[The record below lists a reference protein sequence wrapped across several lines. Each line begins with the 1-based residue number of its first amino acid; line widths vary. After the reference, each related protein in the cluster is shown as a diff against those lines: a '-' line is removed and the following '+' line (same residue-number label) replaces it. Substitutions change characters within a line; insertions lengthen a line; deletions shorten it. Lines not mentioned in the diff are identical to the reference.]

1 MLVVYYPLSI
11 REAAYA
17 LRGEFVSE
25 FVRRGERWNKRV
37 AQGTWSTEVV
47 CPAMTSIES
56 MPRVAL
62 LVKRFKWVI
71 IIAAV
76 LMAIVSTSLLL
87 GVASPAMADPTDV
100 GYRDFSFGTRAS
112 SPTAEKPQSKLWFND
127 GIWWGSLWNA
137 STNRWEIYR
146 FNWSA
151 HTWSST
157 GTPLET
163 RANSK
168 ADTLWDGTHLYVA
181 TAPRSTSSTDQNAYV
196 RRYGYDAATKKY
208 TLNSGFP
215 AQVATGIMEAIVLD
229 KDTTGKLWVTYAQG
243 SKIYVNRSLGSD
255 STWGTPFV
263 LPVPG
268 TTVDPDD
275 ISALVSFDRQNA
287 PPKIGVMWSNQVDN
301 AMYFATHIDGDP
313 DDVWQPPRV
322 AIGGPNSRYADDHI
336 NLKSLQ
342 ADSSGRVFAAVKTS
356 LTLTSPDAPLTLL
369 LALQQDNA
377 WSSHVF
383 GRVQDDH
390 TRPMVLIDETH
401 RELYMF
407 ATAPVSPGGTIYYKK
422 TGLDNI
428 SFEQGLGTPF
438 IKSSTDTTIN
448 NATSTKQN
456 LNANTGLLVL
466 ASDDTSDN
474 YLHNTIDLD
483 SGVPPPPPPTSC
495 TILGTSANDAISGTS
510 ADDVICAG
518 GGSDTVK
525 GLGGNDTLKGEDGND
540 QLLGGVGND
549 TLDGGLGTDTASY
562 SASLTAVTASL
573 ATNSSTGEGSDTFL
587 GVENLLGSSK
597 ADTLTGSA
605 TNNKLTG
612 GGGPDTEQ
620 GGLGNDQVIGSGGA
634 DTLKGEDGDD
644 TVNSKDGVN
653 GNDSLDGGGGT
664 DTKVTDAT
672 EFSIVNFP

>member
-1 MLVVYYPLSI
+1 MVQGI
-11 REAAYA
+11 R
-17 LRGEFVSE
+17 
-25 FVRRGERWNKRV
+25 N
-37 AQGTWSTEVV
+37 TEVV
-47 CPAMTSIES
+47 YPAIPSIES
-56 MPRVAL
+56 RPRLAL
-62 LVKRFKWVI
+62 LVGRFKWVI
-71 IIAAV
+71 LAAL
-76 LMAIVSTSLLL
+76 LMAIVSISLLL

-146 FNWSA
+146 FNWSEN
-151 HTWSST
+151 TWSTT
-157 GTPLET
+157 GTPLES

-181 TAPRSTSSTDQNAYV
+181 TAPRSTSSTDQNAYL
-196 RRYGYDAATKKY
+196 RRYSYDQATKKY
-208 TLNSGFP
+208 TLNPGFP
-215 AQVATGIMEAIVLD
+215 AQVATGITEAIVLD

-243 SKIYVNRSLGSD
+243 SKIYMNRSLGSD

-268 TTVDPDD
+268 TSVAPDD

-336 NLKSLQ
+336 NLKSLE

-356 LTLTSPDAPLTLL
+356 LTSPDAPLTLL

-383 GRVQDDH
+383 GQVKDDH

-422 TGLDNI
+422 TSLDNI

-438 IKSSTDTTIN
+438 MKSSTDTTIN

-466 ASDDTSDN
+466 ASDDTSDY
-474 YLHNTIDLD
+474 YLHNTIDLA

-495 TILGTSANDAISGTS
+495 TILGTSANEAISGTS

-540 QLLGGVGND
+540 TLLGGVGND
-549 TLDGGLGTDTASY
+549 TLDGGLGIDTASY
-562 SASLTAVTASL
+562 SDSLTAVTASL

-620 GGLGNDQVIGSGGA
+620 GGLGNDTVIGSGGA
-634 DTLKGEDGDD
+634 DILKGEGGDD

-672 EFSIVNFP
+672 EKSIVNFP